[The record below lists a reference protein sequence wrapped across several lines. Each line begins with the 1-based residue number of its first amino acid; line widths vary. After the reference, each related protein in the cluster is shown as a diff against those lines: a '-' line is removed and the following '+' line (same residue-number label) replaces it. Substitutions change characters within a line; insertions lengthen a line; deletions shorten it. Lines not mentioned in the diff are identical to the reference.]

1 MSTPVDDQNK
11 SYRRGLVLG
20 LTMAEIAILI
30 IFCLLLA
37 SAFLMQEKE
46 RRAQQLRVKNQ
57 ELAQVQ
63 QMVDRILERN
73 GNPEKFDELFRELRR
88 VAEETVKAEDVKA
101 ELDKLKEE
109 TKDMAAD
116 AAFAKEVKE
125 SLKDT
130 PYQDKSP
137 AALADAL
144 KASGNAGELAAQKKE
159 AEIEAER
166 LKGQLANAQKTLA
179 KYGKGG
185 ELPACWADA
194 DTGKTE
200 YIFSIQLTSSGLI
213 IHDRRLPKWAEQQAR
228 LPLGGIAFDKTLS
241 QSQFLAQTGPLFR
254 WGEEHN
260 CRFVVIAYDRT
271 GEQEKVTYKN
281 MLRTLEGHFYKFE
294 PQE

>member
-1 MSTPVDDQNK
+1 MSSPIDDQNK

-46 RRAQQLRVKNQ
+46 HRAEQLRVKNQ
-57 ELAQVQ
+57 ELEQVQ
-63 QMVDRILERN
+63 EMVERIRERN
-73 GNPEKFDELFRELRR
+73 GNPEKFDELFQELKR
-88 VAEETVKAEDVKA
+88 VAEQAIKVEDIQA

-109 TKDMAAD
+109 TKDLAAD
-116 AAFAKEVKE
+116 AAYAKEVRA

-130 PYQDKSP
+130 PYQDKP
-137 AALADAL
+137 AAAVADAL
-144 KASGNAGELAAQKKE
+144 KATGDAGELAAEKKE
-159 AEIEAER
+159 AELESER
-166 LKGQLANAQKTLA
+166 LKGQLADAKKTLA

-185 ELPACWADA
+185 ELRACWADA

-200 YIFSIQLTSSGLI
+200 YIFSIQLTSGGLI
-213 IHDRRLPKWAEQQAR
+213 IHDRGLPKWAEQQAR
-228 LPLGGIAFDKTLS
+228 LPLSGITFDKVLS
-241 QSQFLAQTGPLFR
+241 PGQFLAQTNPLFR
-254 WGEEHN
+254 WGEERE

-271 GEQEKVTYKN
+271 GKEEKITYKN

-294 PQE
+294 SRE